1 MPVSKIFLCFLYFVF
16 SQIVLARTLAAQC
29 PTQCPVVSW
38 KIQLLIIMRLFKISN
53 NDIVWKPINNN
64 WSDSCCSILAAGP
77 CVFVIIIMLL
87 VAERASTWSVL
98 PGHARLYCSKLHC
111 ISQTAGAAE
120 STYRCQ
126 WSEARLMIAKLES
139 SQLNSP
145 LPVVWFRIW
154 CTQVLQRSGHG
165 TRRRGW
171 CRVPTP
177 TSWMSSVLVR
187 AAPVVFILCIMSC
200 S

>member
-1 MPVSKIFLCFLYFVF
+1 MPNAMPCHVMKDS
-16 SQIVLARTLAAQC
+16 IVNNNAS
-29 PTQCPVVSW
+29 V
-38 KIQLLIIMRLFKISN
+38 IISN
-53 NDIVWKPINNN
+53 NDIVWKPVNNN

-77 CVFVIIIMLL
+77 CVFVIIIMSL

-139 SQLNSP
+139 SPLNSP

-154 CTQVLQRSGHG
+154 CTRVLQRSGQG

-187 AAPVVFILCIMSC
+187 AAPDVFILCIMSC